1 MALTL
6 LVNSYLDSADGYLAD
21 NPYWEAADTDTQEQA
36 LVDATR
42 ILDQNEWIGTA
53 VTSSQSLAWPRTK
66 LSFFDPV
73 LALYVPVEQGEIPV
87 RLQKAVAY
95 LALHLVKYPAVTK
108 GYDVTYDSISI
119 GPISLTNSDAGGSS
133 SPQTPLIPSEVQ
145 KLIAP
150 LVFSQGYTAQGSW
163 WRAN

>member
-1 MALTL
+1 MALL
-6 LVNSYLDSADGYLAD
+6 LFGNSYLESADEYLAD
-21 NPYWEAADTDTQEQA
+21 NPYWEAASLDAQEQA

-53 VTSSQSLAWPRTK
+53 VSSSQPLAWPRAK

-73 LALYVPVEQGEIPV
+73 LSLHVPVEQGEIPI
-87 RLQKAVAY
+87 RLEKATAY
-95 LALHLVKYPAVTK
+95 LALHLVKYPTVTK

-119 GPISLTNSDAGGSS
+119 GPISLSNSDAGRSS
-133 SPQTPLIPSEVQ
+133 SPQ
-145 KLIAP
+145 AP
-150 LVFSQGYTAQGSW
+150 LVPTEVSMLIQPLIFSQGYTAPGGW